1 MLIHRGRIVGLLG
14 LVIRILTRISQ
25 YNRRDK
31 AQRPKTCYV
40 TNLSPQKC
48 LDRKRKWLFLVEGV
62 ASPNAAAPSN
72 PHHHC
77 FIFTG
82 SPQLLHRNTFTLSSF
97 LWLRWRSGQVC
108 FTVIFIVKTTVN
120 IAICLPSYF
129 NGVQSV
135 FVNIHQSSW
144 KYLTGK

>member
-1 MLIHRGRIVGLLG
+1 MLIHRGRIVGLFG

-62 ASPNAAAPSN
+62 AAPNAAAPPN
-72 PHHHC
+72 PHHRG

-82 SPQLLHRNTFTLSSF
+82 SPQLLHFVIIFVVAVKKWSSLF
-97 LWLRWRSGQVC
+97 YRDFHCKDDSKYRYLP
-108 FTVIFIVKTTVN
+108 
-120 IAICLPSYF
+120 PSYF

-135 FVNIHQSSW
+135 FINIHQSSW
-144 KYLTGK
+144 KYQTGK